1 MRRESLVPFL
11 PAVLAAVTDGVT
23 VAMVRAN
30 QPDYPHRFV
39 VFQIVMFGAALF
51 GAVPSKWVRFTG
63 IALLLA
69 GVLISI
75 AVGLLYLP
83 TFFAFVWVMTRDE
96 RPHVH
101 SGPGVG
107 EPPQAAPS
115 QVKPHLH
122 HPIRKRDLAPHQH
135 SGEIGSVTLR
145 LHHDYLDRHAEQ
157 PEIVLQA
164 WQMLLQ

>member
-23 VAMVRAN
+23 AAVVRAN

-39 VFQIVMFGAALF
+39 VFQIVMFGAALLA
-51 GAVPSKWVRFTG
+51 AVPSKWVRFTG

-101 SGPGVG
+101 SGPG
-107 EPPQAAPS
+107 E
-115 QVKPHLH
+115 
-122 HPIRKRDLAPHQH
+122 
-135 SGEIGSVTLR
+135 
-145 LHHDYLDRHAEQ
+145 
-157 PEIVLQA
+157 
-164 WQMLLQ
+164 